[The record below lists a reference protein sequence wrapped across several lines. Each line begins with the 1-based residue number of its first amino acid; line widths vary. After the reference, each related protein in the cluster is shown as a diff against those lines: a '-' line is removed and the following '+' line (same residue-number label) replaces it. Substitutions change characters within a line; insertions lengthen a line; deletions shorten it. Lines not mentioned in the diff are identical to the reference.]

1 MGAPRLV
8 KFDKPPQRSSR
19 AGSLAKSLPQ
29 SSRSREDVSDVA
41 LRTLA
46 TPLFPVE
53 NTPVSVM

>member
-8 KFDKPPQRSSR
+8 GFDEPSQRGSR
-19 AGSLAKSLPQ
+19 AASRAKSLPQ

-41 LRTLA
+41 LQTLA
-46 TPLFPVE
+46 TLLLPVE